1 MKFVDVADPSRV
13 ARSPDRVFVIFEN
26 GGFRERGFEVIRA
39 ELRLYNE
46 RADDRLGTYSLITSV
61 VYTGRDSIEMVYD
74 EGFRGENP
82 LEREG
87 RMLSAHLGVSGMVLR
102 SVIALERE
110 LAGADPGRLR

>member
-1 MKFVDVADPSRV
+1 MRFVDVADPSRV
-13 ARSPDRVFVIFEN
+13 ARSPDHVLVIFEN
-26 GGFRERGFEVIRA
+26 GSFRERGFEVIRA

-46 RADDRLGTYSLITSV
+46 RSDENLGTYSLITSV

-87 RMLSAHLGVSGMVLR
+87 RMLSAHLGVAGMVLR

-110 LAGADPGRLR
+110 LAGADLDQIR